1 MQQMELHRS
10 KQTCVVPALQTHH
23 GQLSLT
29 LPLTPPTQRRRQ
41 PYCCQRHHF
50 VVGVWWWWW
59 WCRSSNSVRIAVLG
73 FTSVHGDPSLSYTRR
88 RQTDRQTDRASTC
101 TTEMA
106 HIKHPVH
113 DLFCSVFVLYCNI
126 FFPSFFVRL
135 KFAVD
140 ITFSV

>member
-29 LPLTPPTQRRRQ
+29 LPLTPPTQRRQR
-41 PYCCQRHHF
+41 PYCCQRHHS

-59 WCRSSNSVRIAVLG
+59 WCISSNSVRIAVLG

-88 RQTDRQTDRASTC
+88 RQTDRQTGLQHAPLKWLTSNIQFT
-101 TTEMA
+101 
-106 HIKHPVH
+106 IF
-113 DLFCSVFVLYCNI
+113 FCSIFVLYCNI
-126 FFPSFFVRL
+126 FFPSFSVRL